1 MNQLSEII
9 IKDAENILE
18 KIDLSELEEKSI
30 LITGASGLIGAYFL
44 ACLKVLSGNK
54 KIGKITAV
62 CGSKY
67 PFYLKDLINYPEIEV
82 VIGDLTDHEFRQKM
96 PMADYIIHAA
106 GYGQPGLFMEK
117 STKTLKLNTETT
129 FYLFDKLKKNGKFL
143 FLSTSEVYSGLANP
157 PHKESEIGTTN
168 TTHPRSCYIEAKR
181 CGEAICNAY
190 REKGFQAKSARLSLA
205 YGPGT
210 KPNDLRVINSF
221 IQKALQGK
229 IELLDQGEAKR
240 TYCYISDTT
249 EIMWKILLFGKEP
262 IYNVGGLSSIT
273 IADLA
278 RKIGKHLNVPAVFP
292 KISSDKISGAPVDV
306 SLDMTKVKNEF
317 GKTEYVSFDEG
328 LMRTIEWQKELYKI
342 NFKKNEK

>member
-1 MNQLSEII
+1 MNRLSEII
-9 IKDAENILE
+9 IKDAEKILE
-18 KIDLSELEEKSI
+18 KIDLSEMEGKSI
-30 LITGASGLIGAYFL
+30 LITGASGLIGTYFL

-67 PFYLKDLINYPEIEV
+67 PLYLNDLINYPEIEIAV
-82 VIGDLTDHEFRQKM
+82 GDLTNYEFHQKL

-106 GYGQPGLFMEK
+106 GYGQPGRFMENP
-117 STKTLKLNTETT
+117 TKTLKLNTEIT
-129 FYLFDKLKKNGKFL
+129 FYLFDKLKNNGKFL
-143 FLSTSEVYSGLANP
+143 FLSTSEVYSGLTNP
-157 PHKESEIGTTN
+157 PHKEFEVGSTN

-181 CGEAICNAY
+181 CGEVICNAY
-190 REKGFQAKSARLSLA
+190 GARGVKAKSARLSLA

-210 KPNDLRVINSF
+210 KPDDLRVLNSF
-221 IQKALQGK
+221 IQKATQGN
-229 IELLDQGEAKR
+229 IELLDYGEAKR
-240 TYCYISDTT
+240 TYCYISDAI
-249 EIMWKILLFGKEP
+249 EILWNILLFGKEP
-262 IYNVGGLSSIT
+262 VYNVGGISSIT

-317 GKTEYVSFDEG
+317 GKTKYVSFDEG
-328 LMRTIEWQKELYKI
+328 LARTIKWQKELYKI
-342 NFKKNEK
+342 NLKENEK

>member
-1 MNQLSEII
+1 MNRLSEII

-18 KIDLSELEEKSI
+18 KVDLSELDGKSI
-30 LITGASGLIGAYFL
+30 LITGASGLIGTYFL

-62 CGSKY
+62 CNSEY
-67 PFYLKDLINYPEIEV
+67 PIYLNDLINYPEIEV
-82 VIGDLTDHEFRQKM
+82 VVGDLTDYEFRQKL
-96 PMADYIIHAA
+96 PMTDYIIHAA
-106 GYGQPGLFMEK
+106 GYGQPGRFMENPI
-117 STKTLKLNTETT
+117 KTLKLNTETT
-129 FYLFDKLKKNGKFL
+129 FCLFDKLKNNGKFL
-143 FLSTSEVYSGLANP
+143 FLSTSEVYSGLTNP
-157 PHKESEIGTTN
+157 PHKESEIGSTN

-210 KPNDLRVINSF
+210 KPDDLRVINSF
-221 IQKALQGK
+221 IQKAIKGK

-240 TYCYISDTT
+240 NYCYISDAV
-249 EIMWKILLFGKEP
+249 EILWNILLFGKEP

-278 RKIGKHLNVPAVFP
+278 RKIGKYLNVTVVFP
-292 KISSDKISGAPVDV
+292 KISSDKISGAPIDV

-328 LMRTIEWQKELYKI
+328 LMRTIEWQKELYQL
-342 NFKKNEK
+342 